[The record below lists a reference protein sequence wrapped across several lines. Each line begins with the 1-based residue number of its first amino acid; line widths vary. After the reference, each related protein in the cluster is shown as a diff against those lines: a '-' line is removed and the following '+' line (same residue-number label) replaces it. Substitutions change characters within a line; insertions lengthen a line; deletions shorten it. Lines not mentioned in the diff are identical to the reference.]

1 MNLPITEQTFS
12 SSKPIDEL
20 GIKEEPKLI
29 IKGKAVPTGMM
40 PD

>member
-20 GIKEEPKLI
+20 GIKEAIDLI
-29 IKGKAVPTGMM
+29 KPTLIR
-40 PD
+40 DAKEH